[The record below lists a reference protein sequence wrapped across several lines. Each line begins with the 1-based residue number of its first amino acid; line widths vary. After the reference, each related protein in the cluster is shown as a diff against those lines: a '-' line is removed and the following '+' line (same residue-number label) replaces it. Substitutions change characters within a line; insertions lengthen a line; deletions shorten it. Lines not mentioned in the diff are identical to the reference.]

1 MSINKTV
8 ISDTADV
15 TFKRKRDGHI
25 VFTTEAQMAS
35 ISQAVTEERLKGGI
49 GNRDIALIR
58 SAKEVSLAVRNALFD
73 LEWLAMTQ
81 GVAVERDGKALVNK
95 IETVTV
101 GDAGAFTLS
110 EVPAEGEVVFTNLDG
125 VNKKVA
131 ADGTIPVDFAEQGER
146 LKAIYK
152 VEATGKL
159 VEIAADKFS
168 ESYEVEYRTI
178 TYNPD
183 TNAVVSDLYVQF
195 DNVVPSGAVEL
206 SLENGTP
213 LTPELN
219 FNAMTEDNKIGR
231 FFEVPRST
239 TP

>member
-1 MSINKTV
+1 MPNKVV

-15 TFKRKRDGHI
+15 TFRRKTDGHV

-35 ISQAVTEERLKGGI
+35 ISQAITEERLKGGI
-49 GNRDIALIR
+49 GNKDIALIR

-81 GVAVERDGKALVNK
+81 GVAVQRDGTALVNK

-101 GDAGAFTLS
+101 GEAGEIAVTETPVGDITLVNV
-110 EVPAEGEVVFTNLDG
+110 EG
-125 VNKKVA
+125 VNAKITEG
-131 ADGTIPVDFAEQGER
+131 GTAPTDFAAPGDKVQ
-146 LKAIYK
+146 AIYK

-159 VEIAADKFS
+159 VEISAEKFA

-178 TYNPD
+178 TYDPK
-183 TNAVVSDLYVQF
+183 TNSVVSDFYIQF
-195 DNVVPSGAVEL
+195 DNVVPSGAVDL

-219 FNAMTEDNKIGR
+219 FNAMVGEGDAIGR
-231 FFEVPRST
+231 FFEKPRNA